1 MGKGCWPKMLLGS
14 CALPWQQLPEQSTQ
28 EKHFPGT
35 AGPTCT
41 GLSFNDTK
49 HYYEWEMSCKCL
61 VPCAHRH
68 KMVSGWN
75 CSTDKSLIG
84 TVRNRGW
91 VRMGSLVLQGRH
103 YLGTLCLVGTW
114 GNSVSRAVVALF
126 LMSSCLGKH
135 SSISG
140 VKSCSESRAN
150 YQLVTAEDA
159 CSCSVA

>member
-1 MGKGCWPKMLLGS
+1 
-14 CALPWQQLPEQSTQ
+14 
-28 EKHFPGT
+28 
-35 AGPTCT
+35 
-41 GLSFNDTK
+41 
-49 HYYEWEMSCKCL
+49 MSCKCL

-159 CSCSVA
+159 CSCSVALESKIRGRILSCKWHFWNGHEEVFQGLSQLTPVL